1 MIICPRDVD
10 EDTKKVMFDINILYT
25 SVPEEFRVEGL
36 YYFVTKY
43 VEDLHLRFRKEFLLE
58 SANFILKKKNSL
70 LRFGSELPLHKKK
83 TAMCTIFAPT
93 YTFLT
98 MQCQKTKVYS
108 IIRQCCTLSS
118 KHLEHSWL

>member
-58 SANFILKKKNSL
+58 SANFILKKKL
-70 LRFGSELPLHKKK
+70 FVKIWFRI
-83 TAMCTIFAPT
+83 TFA
-93 YTFLT
+93 
-98 MQCQKTKVYS
+98 
-108 IIRQCCTLSS
+108 
-118 KHLEHSWL
+118 